1 MFPLLPLFRRP
12 FGRPTYFQYDDST
25 LPPRLKQFITAP
37 SYKINTEQ
45 QESKLYYFC
54 IIPRQ
59 HGKESPLTHHYFC
72 ISTAPSFEGNYTQF
86 EGKSKGNRIIT
97 ETKET
102 PSWPDLAPSQN
113 KGNFI
118 ISRSTISVLA

>member
-45 QESKLYYFC
+45 
-54 IIPRQ
+54 
-59 HGKESPLTHHYFC
+59 HDKESPLTHHYFC

-86 EGKSKGNRIIT
+86 EGKSKGNHIIT

-102 PSWPDLAPSQN
+102 PSWPDLAPSQTVAEPGIRTRGVEYIRP
-113 KGNFI
+113 KFFL
-118 ISRSTISVLA
+118 SL